1 MLIEK
6 TYYARTETQK
16 DEIVKSLEKEYGIP
30 QYMATIKAYEIT
42 NADELMNGY
51 WKIEL
56 TYSSLD

>member
-6 TYYARTETQK
+6 TYYARGQTEK

-30 QYMATIKAYEIT
+30 QYMATITAYEL
-42 NADELMNGY
+42 DNGT

-56 TYSSLD
+56 SYSSLD

>member
-6 TYYARTETQK
+6 TYYARGQTEK

>member
-16 DEIVKSLEKEYGIP
+16 DEMVKSLEDEYGIP
-30 QYMATIKAYEIT
+30 QYMASVKAYELI
-42 NADELMNGY
+42 NGS
-51 WKIEL
+51 WRIEL

>member
-6 TYYARTETQK
+6 TYYARGQTEK

-30 QYMATIKAYEIT
+30 QYMATITAYEL
-42 NADELMNGY
+42 DNGN

-56 TYSSLD
+56 SYSSLD